1 MEKDQA
7 DNVMMLTPPQEGYL
21 SIAPDGQWRTTWN
34 DAGLQVHGPRGER
47 QHWIYEEPY
56 VDALGAAV
64 PARMVLR
71 DDNASDTPASC
82 QAALA
87 ALDTVFSHRL
97 DARALRVSVQ
107 GELAARLAHRVA
119 LPAGQELDVPIEAFW
134 QQQDLWLADRAAT
147 RPYPYLPVM
156 SEKGQ
161 RHPRRPPKPA
171 GVVYARQI
179 PWLGKVLSFRVATV
193 DEDAQ
198 RLNRWMNNPRV
209 AQVWAEEGDLD
220 FHRRYLQ
227 NLIDDPHML
236 PLIAS
241 ADDQPFGY
249 FEVYWAKE
257 NRLGP
262 YYDAQDYDRG
272 WHVLIGEDDIR
283 GRAWVTAW
291 LPSLMHYLFLDDSR
305 TQRIVGEPRADHRQ
319 QINNLDR
326 CGFAKVKEFD
336 FPHKRAMLVMLLR
349 ERYFADRLWVPQDG
363 VPPSGSQPT

>member
-1 MEKDQA
+1 MGQSQA
-7 DNVMMLTPPQEGYL
+7 DNAMRLAPPQQGFV
-21 SIAPDGQWRTTWN
+21 SVASGGQWRTQWDET
-34 DAGLQVHGPRGER
+34 GLRVHRPGGEV
-47 QHWIYEEPY
+47 QQWTYASP
-56 VDALGAAV
+56 AGAA
-64 PARMVLR
+64 PARLSRHDGV
-71 DDNASDTPASC
+71 AGAPASY

-87 ALDTVFSHRL
+87 AFDTVFSHQL
-97 DARALRVSVQ
+97 DLRSLRVAVD
-107 GELAARLAHRVA
+107 GGLAAALARHVA
-119 LPAGQELDVPIEAFW
+119 LPAGDELDVSVEAFW
-134 QQQDLWLADRAAT
+134 QQQDLWLLDRAAA
-147 RPYPYLPVM
+147 RPYPFLPVM
-156 SEKGQ
+156 GANGQ

-193 DEDAQ
+193 EEDAQ

-209 AQVWAEEGDLD
+209 AQVWEEEGDLD

-236 PLIAS
+236 PLIAC
-241 ADDQPFGY
+241 ADDRPFGY

-305 TQRIVGEPRADHRQ
+305 TQRIVGEPRADHHQ

-349 ERYFADRLWVPQDG
+349 ERFFADRLWVPQG
-363 VPPSGSQPT
+363 GAPAA

>member
-1 MEKDQA
+1 MMAKDQV
-7 DNVMMLTPPQEGYL
+7 DNPMMLALPQQGYV
-21 SIAPDGQWRTTWN
+21 SVAAGGQWRTVWD
-34 DAGLQVHGPRGER
+34 DAGLHVQGPQGER
-47 QHWIYEEPY
+47 QQWDYAAPG
-56 VDALGAAV
+56 AQGAARL
-64 PARMVLR
+64 ALR
-71 DDNASDTPASC
+71 YDSAVGTPGSY

-97 DARALRVSVQ
+97 DARVLRVHAE
-107 GELAARLAHRVA
+107 GRLAATLARRLAQ
-119 LPAGQELDVPIEAFW
+119 PAGQELDVHVDAFW
-134 QQQDLWLADRAAT
+134 QQADLWLLDREAA
-147 RPYPYLPVM
+147 RAYPYRPAM
-156 SEKGQ
+156 SGKGQ
-161 RHPRRPPKPA
+161 RHPLRPPKPS
-171 GVVYARQI
+171 GEVYARQI
-179 PWLGKVLSFRVATV
+179 PWLGKVLSFRVATIDQDV
-193 DEDAQ
+193 E

-209 AQVWAEEGDLD
+209 AQVWEEEGDLE

-241 ADDQPFGY
+241 ADGKPFGY

-305 TQRIVGEPRADHRQ
+305 TQRIVGEPRADHHQ

-349 ERYFADRLWVPQDG
+349 ERFFGDRLWVPQGG
-363 VPPSGSQPT
+363 VSQS

>member
-1 MEKDQA
+1 MAKDPV
-7 DNVMMLTPPQEGYL
+7 DNGMALALPRQGYV
-21 SIAPDGQWRTTWN
+21 SVAAGGDWRTLWDDT
-34 DAGLQVHGPRGER
+34 GLEVQGPDGER
-47 QHWIYEEPY
+47 QHWTYAPPGT
-56 VDALGAAV
+56 GA
-64 PARMVLR
+64 PARLALR
-71 DDNASDTPASC
+71 SDSASGTAASY

-97 DARALRVSVQ
+97 DARVLRLQ
-107 GELAARLAHRVA
+107 AEGGLAATLARRVA
-119 LPAGQELDVPIEAFW
+119 LPAGDALDVHAEAFW
-134 QQQDLWLADRAAT
+134 QQSDLWLLYREAG
-147 RPYPYLPVM
+147 RPYPCLPVM
-156 SEKGQ
+156 SAKGQ

-171 GVVYARQI
+171 GEVYARHI
-179 PWLGKVLSFRVATV
+179 PWLGKVLSFRVATIE
-193 DEDAQ
+193 EDVE

-209 AQVWAEEGDLD
+209 AQVWEEEGDLE

-241 ADDQPFGY
+241 ADGKPFGY

-305 TQRIVGEPRADHRQ
+305 TQRIVGEPRSDHHQ

-349 ERYFADRLWVPQDG
+349 ERYFADRLWVPQGG
-363 VPPSGSQPT
+363 VPQA